1 MPSVHSLQPLW
12 QILQV
17 KKWFEAS
24 RFNISKNNS
33 KSTLL
38 SFQDKKSLGN
48 PQQTSSF
55 RTCLTPEHII
65 KIQNLLDLIYF
76 KAACSKYQSVNETN
90 TKIQLNKSFF
100 GKQEI
105 FSRLGQ
111 IQANLMVLEF
121 QATGDNALMQWWD
134 NGGHHQ
140 VVMRMMIQTSSPHR
154 FPHHPSH
161 FHHRFSLL
169 KWLCSVHSFTKKY
182 CWYSQ
187 TNTVDCCWQIQFKER
202 EILSHV
208 FLPSWLE
215 VFHFVFCWRGKFPG
229 NDHWFTRSKTPT
241 STSPRTWRGSLPS
254 WRSWTPHH
262 RLLAGGRLYRRLL
275 LAAPWLQPWME
286 AKREESFEL
295 QEEMSRWLFNCDHH
309 FFDEISMKM
318 IVTTKEAFE
327 PKSKSGKTMFA

>member
-1 MPSVHSLQPLW
+1 MPSFQW
-12 QILQV
+12 T
-17 KKWFEAS
+17 

-38 SFQDKKSLGN
+38 SFQNKKSLGN

-90 TKIQLNKSFF
+90 TKIHLNKSVF

-140 VVMRMMIQTSSPHR
+140 VGVADTA
-154 FPHHPSH
+154 FFKKNEY
-161 FHHRFSLL
+161 FHWMNNQKNFWMNVFFEWML
-169 KWLCSVHSFTKKY
+169 SF
-182 CWYSQ
+182 
-187 TNTVDCCWQIQFKER
+187 F
-202 EILSHV
+202 
-208 FLPSWLE
+208 
-215 VFHFVFCWRGKFPG
+215 
-229 NDHWFTRSKTPT
+229 
-241 STSPRTWRGSLPS
+241 
-254 WRSWTPHH
+254 
-262 RLLAGGRLYRRLL
+262 
-275 LAAPWLQPWME
+275 
-286 AKREESFEL
+286 FE
-295 QEEMSRWLFNCDHH
+295 WI
-309 FFDEISMKM
+309 FF
-318 IVTTKEAFE
+318 
-327 PKSKSGKTMFA
+327 

>member
-161 FHHRFSLL
+161 FHHRFSQVTVH
-169 KWLCSVHSFTKKY
+169 SVHSFTKKY
-182 CWYSQ
+182 FFIFTDKYCW
-187 TNTVDCCWQIQFKER
+187 
-202 EILSHV
+202 
-208 FLPSWLE
+208 
-215 VFHFVFCWRGKFPG
+215 
-229 NDHWFTRSKTPT
+229 
-241 STSPRTWRGSLPS
+241 
-254 WRSWTPHH
+254 
-262 RLLAGGRLYRRLL
+262 LL
-275 LAAPWLQPWME
+275 LTNPIQRKGNLSTRLS
-286 AKREESFEL
+286 AKLIGGLPLCLLLEGQVPR
-295 QEEMSRWLFNCDHH
+295 
-309 FFDEISMKM
+309 
-318 IVTTKEAFE
+318 
-327 PKSKSGKTMFA
+327 